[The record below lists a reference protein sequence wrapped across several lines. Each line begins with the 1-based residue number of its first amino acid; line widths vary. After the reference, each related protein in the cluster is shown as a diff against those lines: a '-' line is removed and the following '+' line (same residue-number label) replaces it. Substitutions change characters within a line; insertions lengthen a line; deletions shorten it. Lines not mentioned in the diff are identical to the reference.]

1 MIKLKQKTDVTEK
14 ILHQKEITNLQEK
27 MFERRNKLKELF
39 INENDLE
46 LKKIKIDI
54 ELADKGNSEKSG
66 LALSN

>member
-54 ELADKGNSEKSG
+54 ELADKGNNEKSG